1 MTRDVPELS
10 NEQALPTLIQGGM
23 GVAVSNWRLA
33 RAVASEGQLGVVSG
47 VAIGTVLARRL
58 QDGDAGG
65 EMRAGLARFPDPEI
79 ARKILERYF
88 RPEGR
93 AGRPYLATPVPAV
106 RPSLEFQRLAAAG
119 AFVEVTLAREG
130 HSGPVGI
137 NFLEKL
143 QLSNLPAMYGALLA
157 GVDFVLV
164 GAGIPRDVPAALDQ
178 LALHR
183 GARLRV
189 ALEVDEAGGE
199 PPETV
204 FDPAACFPALAAL
217 PLMRPRFLA
226 IVSSVA
232 LAEYLLKHATGRIDG
247 FVIEGPTAG
256 GHNAPPRGALRLSE
270 RGEPIYGPRDAVDFS
285 AFSRLG
291 LPFWLAG
298 GWGSPERLR
307 EARALGATGVQ
318 VGTAFAVCDESG
330 LAPHLRR
337 ALVEHWGRSVA
348 AEPVFTDPLASPTH
362 FPFKVVPLAGTL
374 ADPAV
379 YAARERICD
388 LGFLRATCRR
398 ADGSVLY
405 RCPAEPV
412 DDFVA
417 KGGAPLDTQ
426 GRKCLCN
433 ALVADIGLAQ
443 VRSDGYVEPPI
454 VTAGDGLRD
463 LPHLLASRPSLHA
476 ADLVHALVGT

>member
-1 MTRDVPELS
+1 
-10 NEQALPTLIQGGM
+10 M

-33 RAVASEGQLGVVSG
+33 RAVASAGQLGVVSG

-65 EMRAGLARFPDPEI
+65 EMRAALARFPDAEA
-79 ARKILERYF
+79 ARTILERYF
-88 RPEGR
+88 RPAGR
-93 AGRPYLATPVPAV
+93 EGRPYVATPVPSV
-106 RPSLEFQRLAAAG
+106 KPSREFQRLAVAG

-130 HSGPVGI
+130 HAGPVGI

-157 GVDFVLV
+157 GVDAVLV

-178 LALHR
+178 LALHKE
-183 GARLRV
+183 ARLRV
-189 ALEVDEAGGE
+189 ALEVDEAGPE
-199 PPETV
+199 PLETV
-204 FDPAACFPALAAL
+204 FDPSVCFPALAAL
-217 PLMRPRFLA
+217 ALRRPRFFA
-226 IVSSVA
+226 IVSA
-232 LAEYLLKHATGRIDG
+232 LPLAEYLLKNATGRIDG

-256 GHNAPPRGALRLSE
+256 GHNAPPRGPLRLSE
-270 RGEPIYGPRDAVDFS
+270 RGEPVYGPRDAVDFS

-298 GWGSPERLR
+298 GWGTPERVR
-307 EARALGATGVQ
+307 EACALGATGVQ
-318 VGTAFAVCDESG
+318 VGTAFAVCEESG

-337 ALVEHWGRSVA
+337 ALVEHWGRDA
-348 AEPVFTDPLASPTH
+348 APEPVFTDPLASPTH

-374 ADPAV
+374 ADPAL

-388 LGFLRATCRR
+388 LGFLRSVCRR
-398 ADGSVLY
+398 ADGSIVY
-405 RCPAEPV
+405 RCPAEPAA
-412 DDFVA
+412 DFAA
-417 KGGAPLDTQ
+417 KGGDPLATR

-443 VRSDGYVEPPI
+443 LRPDGSPELPLL
-454 VTAGDGLRD
+454 TAGDGLRD
-463 LPHLLASRPSLHA
+463 LPALLASRPSLHA
-476 ADLVHALVGT
+476 SDLVHALVGS